1 MSRVFTDMLS
11 NSPKCSLLFSPGYE
25 AMEKMFSFI
34 NHVTGGIADR
44 VSEISYIVCTY
55 EYCVQNAASVGS
67 EKI

>member
-1 MSRVFTDMLS
+1 
-11 NSPKCSLLFSPGYE
+11 
-25 AMEKMFSFI
+25 MEKMFSFI